1 MKLIQYVL
9 IFFIMVSGTCFA
21 MMKSEAFTEEPRIPK
36 SARLYLKSPEEI
48 DQMSKQ
54 NIDELRRKLQHKNVW
69 NDYVKAQGKID
80 NVKDP
85 LTAQRIRLIL
95 LEYKTKKQA

>member
-1 MKLIQYVL
+1 MKLIQCVL

-48 DQMSKQ
+48 SQMSKLD
-54 NIDELRRKLQHKNVW
+54 IDELKRKLQNKDVW
-69 NDYVKAQGKID
+69 DAYVEARGKID
-80 NVKDP
+80 KVKDP

-95 LEYKTKKQA
+95 LEYKTKKQV